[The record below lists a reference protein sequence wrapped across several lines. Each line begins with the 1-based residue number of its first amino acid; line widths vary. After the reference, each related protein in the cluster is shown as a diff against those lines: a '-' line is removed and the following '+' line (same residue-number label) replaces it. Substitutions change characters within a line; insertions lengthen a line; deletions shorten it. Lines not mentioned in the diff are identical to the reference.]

1 MGISY
6 CVVVTRT
13 RELLDMAD
21 RYKKFSSPCEDWKMT
36 RYISGISII
45 SFASF
50 LAWTGLVSS
59 LIFILGSL
67 DMIFTPLALDYHLY
81 SRYSR
86 YVYYG
91 CDVLCGSLYG
101 IGAVV
106 LVINIGMFIYSF
118 RLWKAINSDNM
129 VGLRNLIKVGCYI
142 MGGLELLTCAAGIMP
157 PIYYIMMLSFF
168 SHATGTYIGLFTIP
182 IIVSVGFMALI
193 SLMIHGVRKFKPA
206 LVNIYIIFKIVL
218 FTLFAILTLVQFI
231 MGLISIGAL
240 GWMLGINQFLLCG
253 FFYFYSSGFTVVQ
266 YNLMLGKP
274 TEQGS
279 LDLAHSSPLQ
289 FSNNVY
295 LNDNTNN

>member
-1 MGISY
+1 
-6 CVVVTRT
+6 
-13 RELLDMAD
+13 
-21 RYKKFSSPCEDWKMT
+21 MT

-50 LAWTGLVSS
+50 LAWTGLVCS

-67 DMIFTPLALDYHLY
+67 DMIFTPLALDYHLLY
-81 SRYSR
+81 SRYG
-86 YVYYG
+86 YHG
-91 CDVLCGSLYG
+91 CDFLCGSLYG
-101 IGAVV
+101 VGAVV

-118 RLWKAINSDNM
+118 RLWKAITSDNM

-142 MGGLELLTCAAGIMP
+142 MGGMELLTCAAGIIP

-168 SHATGTYIGLFTIP
+168 SHRTTGTYIGLFTMP

-218 FTLFAILTLVQFI
+218 FALFAILTLDQFI
-231 MGLISIGAL
+231 MGLISIGGL

-253 FFYFYSSGFTVVQ
+253 FFYFYSSGFMVVQ

-279 LDLAHSSPLQ
+279 LDLTHSSPLQ

-295 LNDNTNN
+295 LNDNTNNLA